1 MCGTLLEQSTIEDQC
16 PVRKQNIVAD
26 IIRHLM
32 IVVVEM
38 TGSISN
44 SIQKKGQLL
53 VRSAVRYVGF
63 SSIMSDT
70 IFLV

>member
-1 MCGTLLEQSTIEDQC
+1 
-16 PVRKQNIVAD
+16 
-26 IIRHLM
+26 M
-32 IVVVEM
+32 IVVVKM
-38 TGSISN
+38 IGSISN
-44 SIQKKGQLL
+44 SIPKKGQLL